1 MTPIS
6 LSVRWPEARSI
17 VQDRCERVEQ
27 IEDDLIDVR
36 LAMRGLVVRVSIYAS
51 VIGAVGGALIG
62 ACVYVVLAHFG
73 VHGVQKGATP

>member
-1 MTPIS
+1 
-6 LSVRWPEARSI
+6 
-17 VQDRCERVEQ
+17 
-27 IEDDLIDVR
+27 
-36 LAMRGLVVRVSIYAS
+36 MRGLVVRVSIYAS